1 MDLECREASSHQC
14 FQRWGPFGCSA
25 ISLWP
30 QAAHSL
36 RVGPG
41 NWAWHGASRGLAS
54 DGLVGPH
61 RIVLSN
67 LNFNTARQKR
77 EHSSTQQYRTSLS
90 LHDNLYRKPA
100 FPETPW
106 LRIACNPPTGT
117 PNYHDPACSAIQT
130 LILTL
135 VLPPNKSCIGQAQP
149 NAAMQRNPTIREYLE
164 IRRKCSV

>member
-41 NWAWHGASRGLAS
+41 NWHGASRGLAS
-54 DGLVGPH
+54 DGLWWVHIELFCQTQTRPG
-61 RIVLSN
+61 
-67 LNFNTARQKR
+67 KR

-90 LHDNLYRKPA
+90 LHNNLYRKPA

-106 LRIACNPPTGT
+106 LRIACNSPTGT

-135 VLPPNKSCIGQAQP
+135 VLPPNESCIGQAQP

-164 IRRKCSV
+164 IRRKCAV